1 MFTFDS
7 LGLRCFNLH
16 LGTQHSSLEVFFKSV
31 VYKNKFQCHIILQK
45 SFQYADFLLKKNVS
59 LMSMLKIVLLL
70 NIFVETMIRLKHLF
84 NIKKREKLIILL
96 MHGSDKKVC
105 EDI

>member
-16 LGTQHSSLEVFFKSV
+16 LGTQNSSLEVFFKSV

-70 NIFVETMIRLKHLF
+70 NIFVEKMIQL
-84 NIKKREKLIILL
+84 IKKREKLIILL
-96 MHGSDKKVC
+96 MLESDKKVR